1 MNSKCEDPTMWP
13 ICKWTYDSR
22 KGEMFNLWFLFIYS
36 AFIFGLS
43 EDLGKNAI
51 DRFCR
56 QLYLRAESRR
66 LGKTIMFVKG
76 NGPIVFSDSSDDNES
91 DKDDNEMD
99 SIVTEFA
106 EDTEESESTGHANKR
121 LKMS

>member
-1 MNSKCEDPTMWP
+1 MILAKEKCLISD
-13 ICKWTYDSR
+13 
-22 KGEMFNLWFLFIYS
+22 FLFCS

-43 EDLGKNAI
+43 EDQGKNAI

-76 NGPIVFSDSSDDNES
+76 KGPIVFSDSSDDNES
-91 DKDDNEMD
+91 DKDDDEMD
-99 SIVTEFA
+99 SIVTKFA